1 MAGLNLKIGECVH
14 YGSHGVCRVC
24 GQETKKFGRE
34 EALYYILRPTSSE
47 SILLYLPAT
56 AEPEKVKLRRLLS
69 RDQILELL
77 REAQKKPAGWIPDNK
92 TRRETFAR
100 ILREGDTK
108 ELIDML
114 RSLYIHQEELPPGK
128 MMPMSDQE
136 MMAAA
141 RRQLHSEL
149 SYVLEI
155 EESQVLPFVMEQVRQ
170 VQEEQERQDSMESDA
185 GNEL

>member
-1 MAGLNLKIGECVH
+1 
-14 YGSHGVCRVC
+14 
-24 GQETKKFGRE
+24 
-34 EALYYILRPTSSE
+34 
-47 SILLYLPAT
+47 
-56 AEPEKVKLRRLLS
+56 
-69 RDQILELL
+69 
-77 REAQKKPAGWIPDNK
+77 
-92 TRRETFAR
+92 
-100 ILREGDTK
+100 
-108 ELIDML
+108 
-114 RSLYIHQEELPPGK
+114 
-128 MMPMSDQE
+128 MPMSDQE